1 MGRPKKILDEDAI
14 YKAGQL
20 GVSFRKLAQQMGVTH
35 KTITNNYREIYE
47 QGEADG
53 DLAIANKLWELG
65 VEQGNAQVLLR
76 MAEHRL
82 GLTQKVHQT
91 TENKSFNIVITGHD
105 IEESQSED
113 IGPAGT
119 TPLLEE
125 SGEA

>member
-20 GVSFRKLAQQMGVTH
+20 GVSFRKLAHQMGVTH

-105 IEESQSED
+105 IEEQQSEN
-113 IGPAGT
+113 IGLAGAA
-119 TPLLEE
+119 PLLEE
-125 SGEA
+125 